1 MSSFQLQQNPGEQPD
16 KARLADNPRLL
27 DRNTSTDARGSLSS
41 VEITEQTGVQI
52 KRVFWLHDLNGKDRG
67 GHAHIDTDQVAIVLQ
82 GNVDIEAEK
91 DEVTYRYS
99 LNDQSPPL
107 YLPRLTW
114 VVMQGLSKKTIILV
128 ASSTK
133 YDISR
138 SLRSYDDFKRHI
150 AERK

>member
-1 MSSFQLQQNPGEQPD
+1 MPSIQSQQNPGEQPD
-16 KARLADNPRLL
+16 KPQLADNPRLL
-27 DRNTSTDARGSLSS
+27 DRSTSTDARGSLSS
-41 VEITEQTGVQI
+41 IEITEQTGIQV

-91 DEVTYRYS
+91 NGVTYRYS

-114 VVMQGLSKKTIILV
+114 VVMQGLSQKTIILV

-138 SLRSYDDFKRHI
+138 SLRSYIDFQRYI
-150 AERK
+150 AEAK